1 MQAGRPEAFAVP
13 RKGRALPLPAAVA
26 YRRYRLAVAAV
37 ALVAVALL
45 PQASSALS
53 QAAPVG
59 TGKTV
64 AFALSRS
71 GSAGVTGGAC
81 GTRLQC
87 FKTAITEANANTTS
101 IVENEALVLI
111 NVDAPDQDVNMK
123 LSGKQLL
130 IAPDAD
136 PNLNGTRD
144 YAEAVNKVS
153 LGGGTCY
160 TCALQAAQRSFAGAR
175 PDSRKVIVLVSERT
189 NTFAST
195 GFTSGGVP
203 TGYPAMTI
211 WQMAG
216 QFDENTVV
224 RAFAVGPSV
233 TCSADP
239 NGYGSL
245 NDAASATPGGTCTE
259 VASFDGLGAV
269 LTEAVTTGAQPPDTT
284 PPAVTLTAPAA
295 GASIPETAP
304 TFSGAAGTAYGDET
318 AVTVKVWQGSDTSG
332 APLETLAATASAG
345 SYSVQASPPLAAG
358 AYTAQAEQR
367 DAAGNVG
374 RSALVGFTVAPP
386 PPAGPE
392 PYASAVR
399 ADAPRAYWRLGETT
413 GTVAKEDQERA
424 NGTYVG
430 GVALGVAGSNH
441 DGNPAAGFDGG
452 NDKVGVPDPS
462 DGSLDFG
469 VEDFTVEAWIKPG
482 ASDERGIVAKRSA
495 NAAEPYWALTV
506 TDDPNHNGQV
516 RAVYFDGTNTR
527 TAYSSK
533 GVVDGAWHHV
543 VAWFDRDSGIT
554 ISVDGVTKLTA
565 LAIGPDVSNTGE
577 LQIGKAPNNPYFKGD
592 IDEVALYAGL
602 LPTERIQAHAAAATG

>member
-1 MQAGRPEAFAVP
+1 V
-13 RKGRALPLPAAVA
+13 V
-26 YRRYRLAVAAV
+26 RRCRLAVL
-37 ALVAVALL
+37 ALAGVAVALL
-45 PQASSALS
+45 PPASSALG

-64 AFALSRS
+64 AFAISRS
-71 GSAGVTGGAC
+71 GSAGVSGGAC

-87 FKTAITEANANTTS
+87 FKTAVVEANANTTS
-101 IVENEALVLI
+101 VVENAALALI

-136 PNLNGTRD
+136 PNLNGVRD
-144 YAEAVNKVS
+144 YVEAVNRVS

-160 TCALQAAQRSFAGAR
+160 TCALQAAQRSFGSAR
-175 PDSRKVIVLVSERT
+175 PDSQKVIVLVSERT

-216 QFDENTVV
+216 QFDANTVV
-224 RAFAVGPSV
+224 RAFAVGPAV

-245 NDAASATPGGTCTE
+245 NDAAAATPGGTCAE
-259 VASFDGLGAV
+259 VASFEGLGAV

-284 PPAVTLTAPAA
+284 PPAVTLTAPAN
-295 GASIPETAP
+295 GATIPETAP
-304 TFSGAAGTAYGDET
+304 TFTGAGGTTYGDEPT
-318 AVTVKVWQGSDTSG
+318 VTVKVWAGSDTSA
-332 APLETLAATASAG
+332 APVQTLAAPVSGG
-345 SYSVQASPPLAAG
+345 SYAVQASPPLAAG
-358 AYTAQAEQR
+358 PYTAQAEQR

-374 RSALVGFTVAPP
+374 RSALVAFTVAPP

-392 PYASAVR
+392 PYATAVR
-399 ADAPRAYWRLGETT
+399 ADGPRAYWRLGETT
-413 GTVAKEDQERA
+413 GTVAKEDQQRA
-424 NGTYVG
+424 NGTYFG
-430 GVALGVAGSNH
+430 GVVLGVAGSNH

-452 NDKVGVPDPS
+452 NDRVGVPDPA

-469 VEDFTVEAWIKPG
+469 VDDFTVEAWIKPG

-495 NAAEPYWALTV
+495 SAAEPYWALTV
-506 TDDPNHNGQV
+506 TDDPNHNGQI

-533 GVVDGAWHHV
+533 VTVDGAWHHLV
-543 VAWFDRDSGIT
+543 VLFDRDSGIT
-554 ISVDGVTKLTA
+554 ISVDGVTKFTA
-565 LAIGPDVSNTGE
+565 LAIAPDVSNTGE

-602 LPTERIQAHAAAATG
+602 LSAERIQAHASAASS